1 MKNKIL
7 LLVILIAVA
16 GLSAKNCV
24 DPDEYRMKVGD
35 AFLVHIMGAD
45 SMRVF
50 IPVQPEGIVK
60 MPPLTDAIQVY
71 GKTLREAKTLLENEI
86 RKTIRRGYVSVELFE
101 IAPFRFHFTG
111 AVIKPGEYIAEGLVT
126 LDQAL
131 NLCEGLLPY
140 SSRKIEIIRNGK
152 KTVYDLRKYLVE
164 GDLSQNPIIF
174 EDDIIFVPFADNF
187 AKVFVSND
195 TTYYVEYYELE
206 KETSTREII
215 LGLSHKLKWSEF
227 DQITAFRNGEMI
239 KTNSDFMVAPKDSIF
254 VSVEAAF
261 VYVTGNIPTPGRYP
275 YISGG
280 SIMQYISKAG
290 GLLNSGSYSKTKVYA
305 PDGHRKD
312 PDTEPIRPG
321 DTVYV
326 PQNLLSMM
334 QNYLTTLS
342 IIAGIVSSAI
352 LINANID

>member
-1 MKNKIL
+1 MKSKIL
-7 LLVILIAVA
+7 LILTLVVVA
-16 GLSAKNCV
+16 SLSAKTSI
-24 DPDEYRMKVGD
+24 DPDQYRMKVGD

-60 MPPLTDAIQVY
+60 MPPLTGALHVCGMTLKDA
-71 GKTLREAKTLLENEI
+71 KSLLENEI
-86 RKTIRRGYVSVELFE
+86 RKTIKRGYVSVELFE
-101 IAPFRFHFTG
+101 IAPFSFHFTG
-111 AVIKPGEYIAEGLVT
+111 AIAKPGEYVSEGLIT

-131 NLCEGLLPY
+131 ALSGGLLPY

-152 KTVYDLRKYLVE
+152 KTVYDLRKYLSD
-164 GDLSQNPIIF
+164 GDLSQNPLIF
-174 EDDIIFVPFADNF
+174 EDDIIFIPFASNY

-195 TTYYVEYYELE
+195 TTYFVEYYELE
-206 KETSTREII
+206 KDTSTREII
-215 LGLSHKLKWSEF
+215 LGLGKKLIWSEF

-239 KTNSDFMVAPKDSIF
+239 KTNSDFMVAPNDSIF

-261 VYVTGNIPTPGRYP
+261 VYVTGNIPEPGKYP

-280 SIMQYISKAG
+280 STMQYISKAG
-290 GLLNSGSYSKTKVYA
+290 GLLNTGSYSKTKIYA
-305 PDGHRKD
+305 PDGHEKD
-312 PDTEPIRPG
+312 AETEPIRPG

-326 PQNLLSMM
+326 PQNLLSML

-352 LINANID
+352 LINANIK